1 MRLAKQSNE
10 ADHNALMARTPL
22 PVLIDWIAYWQLEDE
37 ANEAAI
43 AEAARK

>member
-10 ADHNALMARTPL
+10 PDTDALMARTPL

-43 AEAARK
+43 AAAGRK

>member
-10 ADHNALMARTPL
+10 SNTDALMARTPL

-43 AEAARK
+43 AKASQQ